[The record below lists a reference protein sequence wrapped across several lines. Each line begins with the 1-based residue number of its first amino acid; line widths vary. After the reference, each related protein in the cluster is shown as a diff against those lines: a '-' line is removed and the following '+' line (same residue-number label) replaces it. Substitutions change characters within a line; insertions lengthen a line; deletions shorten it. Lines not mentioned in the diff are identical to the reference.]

1 MRTRRMQEVVFML
14 FRPVAALAAALSIA
28 AGAQE
33 AGPAFDA
40 PIKAASLLDAQIHAL
55 PQEDVALYADRL
67 SVTQTYSVFAGQ
79 NDALA
84 AGALASAGKRL
95 HIGENFAAGLA
106 ASDIF
111 ADRWEENGVYVFMGA
126 VTSVDALGLRLK
138 LDLSGLNQYDEVYI
152 LDLTL
157 PRAHGPW
164 TRDDALDG
172 GWWTASV
179 EGDTAAVMVRSA
191 HSETPQLQ
199 VVEVAHYFLDP
210 VSLLKQASCNNPIAC
225 ETNATIQQI
234 SSAVGRYAFS
244 SGFSSFVCS
253 GSLLNNPNTQTLEP
267 YFLTANHCISSQ
279 AEVNSMEVF
288 WDYRIDVCAG
298 GVAPSLN
305 SLLRSEGDQL
315 LGTSGVYDGTLI
327 RLDSVSPGAFGRA
340 YLGWTLTAPTVGA
353 DMLGIHHPGGS
364 HMRISFGDVTVPE
377 ENAAGFQDQIR
388 VEWFDGV
395 TEGGSSGSPLMFRSG
410 DFRVFGMLSN
420 GAVHVCPENAQLN
433 YDYYA
438 SFARFF
444 PSISAYL
451 TGSSAPPAL
460 DDGEPVDPGVTTCPA
475 NLTLKDYPALLDSLR
490 GLRDS
495 GLLET
500 PLGQAI
506 VSEYYKAAPGFA
518 EIVGESDAAKG
529 LFLLGAGPA
538 SQLNEPS
545 AAE

>member
-1 MRTRRMQEVVFML
+1 ML
-14 FRPVAALAAALSIA
+14 FRPFAAIVLALSLA

-40 PIKAASLLDAQIHAL
+40 PMKAASLLDTQIHAL
-55 PQEDVALYADRL
+55 PQEDVAGYAGRL
-67 SVTQTYSVFAGQ
+67 SVTQSYSVFAGQ

-84 AGALASAGKRL
+84 EGALASAGKRL
-95 HIGENFAAGLA
+95 HIGENFTADLA

-138 LDLSGLNQYDEVYI
+138 LDLSGLNEYDEVYI

-164 TRDDALDG
+164 TREDHYEG
-172 GWWTASV
+172 GWWTAAV
-179 EGDTAAVMVRSA
+179 EGDTAAVMVRST
-191 HSETPQLQ
+191 EPGTPQLQ
-199 VVEVAHYFLDP
+199 VVEVAHFFLDP
-210 VSLLKQASCNNPIAC
+210 VSLVKQVACNNLIAC
-225 ETNATIQQI
+225 EGNPTIQQL

-244 SGFSSFVCS
+244 SGFSSYVCS
-253 GSLLNNPNTQTLEP
+253 GSLVNNPDTETLEP

-288 WDYRIDVCAG
+288 WDYRIPSCG
-298 GVAPSLN
+298 GGSAPSLN
-305 SLLRSEGDQL
+305 TLLRSEGAQL
-315 LGTSGVYDGTLI
+315 LATSGTYDGTLI
-327 RLDSVSPGAFGRA
+327 RLDSVSPGAYGRA
-340 YLGWTLTAPTVGA
+340 YLGWTITPPTVGA
-353 DMLGIHHPGGS
+353 DMVGIHHPGGS
-364 HMRISFGDVTVPE
+364 HMRISYGDVTVPE
-377 ENAAGFQDQIR
+377 EDAAGYQDQIR

-395 TEGGSSGSPLMFRSG
+395 TEGGSSGSPIMFRSG
-410 DFRVFGMLSN
+410 DFRIFGMLSN
-420 GAVHVCPENAQLN
+420 GSVHVCPENARLN

-444 PSISAYL
+444 PSVSAYL
-451 TGSSAPPAL
+451 TGNSAPPAL
-460 DDGEPVDPGVTTCPA
+460 DGGEPIDPGVTICPA

-506 VSEYYKAAPGFA
+506 VGEYYKAAPGLA

-538 SQLNEPS
+538 SQLNDP
-545 AAE
+545 APAE